1 MFIKKQSKVSLGT
14 SPQFLTRDRQPFT
27 ILIKG
32 LTGSDDNGAE
42 LFFCFLQ
49 VILSISNYYSRTP
62 VSLFNN
68 NGSVISQYMYMSIYI
83 LYIYIYIL
91 KFLYITYKVY
101 IIYKQQTNVL
111 IYRASS
117 KMLFLLINE
126 LMRIFLIFLNAFFSV
141 NINFKNRYNLWLKTL
156 KTN

>member
-49 VILSISNYYSRTP
+49 VILSISNYYTRT
-62 VSLFNN
+62 LFNN

-83 LYIYIYIL
+83 YIYIYIEIFVHDIQSL
-91 KFLYITYKVY
+91 Y

-156 KTN
+156 KNN